1 MDTATRQQIVLA
13 AVAITPNTGEDPG
26 GLSWPQQVA
35 ANATRIT
42 ALLGERSEPMAA
54 IAHMEAC
61 KVFCAEIVGVT
72 KEQSSTRAL
81 VELATRPSDRHPD
94 GIETARSPRTDRADG
109 LALARQLTRLR
120 GRRVKLWVEVESIGG
135 DRTVRVI
142 RHVEPLDTEEVTMR
156 PAS

>member
-1 MDTATRQQIVLA
+1 MDPAIRQQIVLA
-13 AVAITPNTGEDPG
+13 AVAMTPNTGEDTG
-26 GLSWPQQVA
+26 GPSWPQQVA
-35 ANATRIT
+35 ANATRIA

-54 IAHMEAC
+54 IERIEAS
-61 KVFCAEIVGVT
+61 KVFCAEIVSVT

-94 GIETARSPRTDRADG
+94 GRETARSPRTDRADG

-120 GRRVKLWVEVESIGG
+120 GRRVKLWVEVEPIGG

-142 RHVEPLDTEEVTMR
+142 RHVEPLDTEEAPVR